1 MSIDIEK
8 GVDSTIKAGNWLND
22 PKTSRGLF
30 LLAFLAIGGW
40 FAYTQ
45 FKGTGSELAKE
56 CERKREIERKEA
68 IVEMG
73 ALRNE
78 LDSAIAENYKLEV
91 KYLNEQVAEL
101 QAASNALDRNI
112 VAQKPLLRKLQ

>member
-1 MSIDIEK
+1 MSIEK
-8 GVDSTIKAGNWLND
+8 GIEKGLEVSDHLND
-22 PKTSRGLF
+22 PRKWMGVGLTLI
-30 LLAFLAIGGW
+30 LLVGGW
-40 FAYTQ
+40 FAYIN

-56 CERKREIERKEA
+56 CERKRELERKEA
-68 IVEMG
+68 IAEMG
-73 ALRNE
+73 ALRNK

-112 VAQKPLLRKLQ
+112 AAQKPLLRKLQ